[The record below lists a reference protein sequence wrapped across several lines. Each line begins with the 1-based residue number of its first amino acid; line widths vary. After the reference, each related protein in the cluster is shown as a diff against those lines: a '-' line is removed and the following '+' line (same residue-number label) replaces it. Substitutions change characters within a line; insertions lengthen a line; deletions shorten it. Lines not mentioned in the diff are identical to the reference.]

1 MGAAAIARIFR
12 TVHADGESLDE
23 AQIIV
28 PNSWPE
34 SVSNEIQRGRG
45 DATNAE
51 QSSTSDTTVSFEI
64 LSERHANC
72 VQHEEI
78 TNSEEQSHSAQM

>member
-12 TVHADGESLDE
+12 TVHADGESLDDT
-23 AQIIV
+23 QIIV
-28 PNSWPE
+28 PSWPE
-34 SVSNEIQRGRG
+34 SVSNQIQRGRG
-45 DATNAE
+45 DAINAE
-51 QSSTSDTTVSFEI
+51 QGTTSDTTVSFEI
-64 LSERHANC
+64 LTERHANC